1 MPIKQ
6 IVKKEIYRI
15 GFLIETHG
23 GNTMQVVAHNLASQF
38 TNRQLNMTT
47 DRKTKS
53 AEKLSSGYRINRSA
67 DDAAGLQI
75 SEKMRWLIRG
85 LNKASNNCQDAAS
98 FCQVADGAMNEMHDM
113 VARMKELSVQAA
125 NGTNTKSDRTAIQAE
140 LNEICEEMQRISDGT
155 EFNTIKVFG
164 KERQCVVTNGVPG
177 NSGVTQISE
186 EVYSI
191 VGNNYGL
198 AEVIGSNNLSSSNKL
213 NDVLNYSGSS
223 WNTTGKE
230 GVKYKGTDKSNSEMN
245 SILQAI
251 DSRLSVDYQT
261 LITNSTTSPSF
272 GTWQGNTFIYD
283 NGTGKNVT
291 LNFSQNMLYSGTIND
306 YTIDG
311 NTGTKVYTG
320 RNYLSTYA
328 NHVGGSAVSGNS
340 YGSVWIDFAG
350 AGSAYKIEDLYDEG
364 FNTTCATCSKYY
376 SIKFTD
382 NGSQTNAD
390 GVRYN
395 YVDDRA
401 YPRLEIDISD
411 CTSGEDIVQH
421 IMSAVKSCN
430 QFENHYTQ
438 YAYNDANKT
447 RLYIYDN
454 RTYEIN
460 GGRSTF
466 EPTYRREDGTMNFIE
481 EKNVTNP
488 TTGNVT
494 TYTDKDLWI
503 QAGVEKLQ
511 GIWLEKPWINNSI
524 LGINGISVLTGEDA
538 QAALG
543 ICDKA
548 TEIISSERSKIGAYQ
563 NRFSHMISIDDNM
576 SENTQAAES
585 RIRDTDMAE
594 EMVNYSKHNMLEQVG
609 QSMLAQANQSNQG
622 ILSLLS

>member
-1 MPIKQ
+1 
-6 IVKKEIYRI
+6 
-15 GFLIETHG
+15 
-23 GNTMQVVAHNLASQF
+23 MQVVAHNLASQF

-47 DRKTKS
+47 DKKTKS

-75 SEKMRWLIRG
+75 SEKMRRLIRG

-125 NGTNTKSDRTAIQAE
+125 NGTNTESDRTAIQAE

-164 KERQCVVTNGVPG
+164 KERQSVVTNGVPG

-213 NDVLNYSGSS
+213 NEVLNYSGSG

-230 GVKYKGTDKSNSEMN
+230 GIKYNGTDKSNSEMN

-291 LNFSQNMLYSGTIND
+291 LNFSQNMLYSGTIYD

-311 NTGTKVYTG
+311 NTGTKAYTG

-350 AGSAYKIEDLYDEG
+350 AGSDYQIADLYNEG